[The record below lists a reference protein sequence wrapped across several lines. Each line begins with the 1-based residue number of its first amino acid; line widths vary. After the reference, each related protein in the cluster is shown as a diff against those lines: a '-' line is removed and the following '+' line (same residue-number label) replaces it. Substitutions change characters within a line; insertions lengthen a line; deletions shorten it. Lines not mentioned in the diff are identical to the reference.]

1 MSTCTFLHVGFY
13 DTSEDV
19 LEIQAP
25 RFGRLQKSDVMGV
38 RRDHV
43 EAMERRKDK
52 EKQKEKKETD
62 LPAAIM
68 QMNRYMCNVTN
79 VHVHDEQREYC
90 SSR

>member
-1 MSTCTFLHVGFY
+1 MFVFGVQGSCLAVQYNTHVVILIVCCTTGFY

-43 EAMERRKDK
+43 EAMERRKDR

-68 QMNRYMCNVTN
+68 QMNK
-79 VHVHDEQREYC
+79 
-90 SSR
+90 